1 MTGELCSNSFG
12 GDVTEGWCWEIDR
25 EEELWYVD
33 ENDVCLYRLI
43 EVFISVCL
51 SLCAFW
57 QTTVS
62 LFKLSR
68 TPLLPSS
75 SRFKWSYLMICTHR
89 SNGRYDISSF
99 SADFICSI
107 FHVTTTYHT
116 TQLSFFYL
124 RPFNGLPFN
133 THIHAYV
140 HTGMWSTW
148 KISASLSSSLWFD
161 LSPTSRSRSIEN
173 SPKQSHWKIVSAAV
187 IVAALLCSSMVYPCL
202 V

>member
-1 MTGELCSNSFG
+1 MICRWEWRVFVPVDRSIYKCLFITVCILTNNSEPLQAI
-12 GDVTEGWCWEIDR
+12 T
-25 EEELWYVD
+25 
-33 ENDVCLYRLI
+33 
-43 EVFISVCL
+43 
-51 SLCAFW
+51 
-57 QTTVS
+57 
-62 LFKLSR
+62 LFKL
-68 TPLLPSS
+68 PLLPSS

>member
-68 TPLLPSS
+68 SS
-75 SRFKWSYLMICTHR
+75 SYLFSHPPLD
-89 SNGRYDISSF
+89 SNEVTWWYAHTDQMV
-99 SADFICSI
+99 DMI
-107 FHVTTTYHT
+107 FHLF
-116 TQLSFFYL
+116 QQISFALSFMSQQLTIRLNFPFFIFVPSMACPSTHTYMRTCIQVCEARERYPHLCL
-124 RPFNGLPFN
+124 RVFDSISLP
-133 THIHAYV
+133 
-140 HTGMWSTW
+140 
-148 KISASLSSSLWFD
+148 LQD
-161 LSPTSRSRSIEN
+161 RDP
-173 SPKQSHWKIVSAAV
+173 
-187 IVAALLCSSMVYPCL
+187 
-202 V
+202 